1 MTPSDAV
8 QSSAARTTLIK
19 TRSFYNALD
28 RDDRLNLIAEI
39 KKASPSKGLLR
50 EEYDPVEIA
59 IDYESHGAAAI
70 SILTEEDHFLGSL
83 EHLRRV
89 RPNVSRPL
97 LRKDFIFDP
106 YQVYEAAGAG
116 ADAILLI
123 VAILDAATLASL
135 IQLAEQAGLDA
146 LVEVITDN
154 DIKALKDTSA
164 APDITEVVPG
174 VNIASASVVYEGAS
188 TTPSTATGTTPNFA
202 TVRNYPVEHGT
213 FFTQEDYDSHRS
225 VVVIGTSVV
234 KNLLRETADPA
245 TMIGQQI
252 KVSGSSFTVIGVFKT
267 RGSNGF
273 QDQDNILVMPMST
286 ARDHLVGNT
295 GKVDSLTVQA
305 KSSDATTAAQ
315 NEVTSILQAQH
326 KSSSSTD
333 FTVLNQ
339 ASLQQTQEESNRTF
353 TVLLGAVAAI
363 SLLVGG
369 IGVMN
374 IMLVTVTERTREI
387 GIRKAVGARRSHIL
401 TQFLVEAVLLA
412 GIGGLLG
419 VAAGIG
425 GSHFS
430 IVNVKP
436 VVEPYSVALAFGFAV
451 LIGLFFG
458 LYPANRAATL
468 RPIDA
473 LRYE

>member
-1 MTPSDAV
+1 M
-8 QSSAARTTLIK
+8 
-19 TRSFYNALD
+19 
-28 RDDRLNLIAEI
+28 
-39 KKASPSKGLLR
+39 
-50 EEYDPVEIA
+50 
-59 IDYESHGAAAI
+59 
-70 SILTEEDHFLGSL
+70 
-83 EHLRRV
+83 
-89 RPNVSRPL
+89 
-97 LRKDFIFDP
+97 
-106 YQVYEAAGAG
+106 
-116 ADAILLI
+116 
-123 VAILDAATLASL
+123 
-135 IQLAEQAGLDA
+135 
-146 LVEVITDN
+146 
-154 DIKALKDTSA
+154 
-164 APDITEVVPG
+164 
-174 VNIASASVVYEGAS
+174 
-188 TTPSTATGTTPNFA
+188 
-202 TVRNYPVEHGT
+202 
-213 FFTQEDYDSHRS
+213 
-225 VVVIGTSVV
+225 VIGPSVV
-234 KNLLRETADPA
+234 KNLLGETADPA
-245 TMIGQQI
+245 MMVGQQI
-252 KVSGSSFTVIGVFKT
+252 KVGGSSFTVIGVFKT

-273 QDQDNILVMPMST
+273 QDQDDILVMPMTT

-339 ASLQQTQEESNRTF
+339 ASLQQSQEESNRTF

-387 GIRKAVGARRSHIL
+387 GIRKAVGARQSHIL

-425 GSHFS
+425 GSHFK
-430 IVNVKP
+430 IVNVQP

>member
-1 MTPSDAV
+1 MSAASVRIALKGIAANKLRSSLTTLGILIGVASVIILVAV
-8 QSSAARTTLIK
+8 GSGSAARARQQLE
-19 TRSFYNALD
+19 A
-28 RDDRLNLIAEI
+28 
-39 KKASPSKGLLR
+39 
-50 EEYDPVEIA
+50 
-59 IDYESHGAAAI
+59 
-70 SILTEEDHFLGSL
+70 LGSNTL
-83 EHLRRV
+83 TVIPGGFGLGARGGTQSRRV
-89 RPNVSRPL
+89 
-97 LRKDFIFDP
+97 
-106 YQVYEAAGAG
+106 E
-116 ADAILLI
+116 
-123 VAILDAATLASL
+123 
-135 IQLAEQAGLDA
+135 
-146 LVEVITDN
+146 ITDN
-154 DIKALKDTSA
+154 DVKALQDKTA
-164 APDITEVVPG
+164 APDINEVVPG
-174 VNIASASVVYEGAS
+174 VNIQSATVVYQGAS
-188 TTPSTATGTTPNFA
+188 TTPSTATGTTPNFSP
-202 TVRNYPVEHGT
+202 VRNYPVQWGN
-213 FFTQEDYDSHRS
+213 FFTQDDYDSHRS
-225 VVVIGTSVV
+225 VVVIGISVV
-234 KNLLRETADPA
+234 KNLLGESADPA
-245 TMIGQQI
+245 AMIGQQI
-252 KVSGSSFTVIGVFKT
+252 KVSGSSFTVVGVFKT

-273 QDQDNILVMPMST
+273 QDQDNIVIMPMTT
-286 ARDHLVGNT
+286 ARGHLVGNT

-315 NEVTSILQAQH
+315 NEIISILQAQH
-326 KSSSSTD
+326 KSSSATD

-339 ASLQQTQEESNRTF
+339 ASLQETQEESNRTF

-401 TQFLVEAVLLA
+401 SQFLVEAVLLA

-425 GSHFS
+425 GSHFK
-430 IVNVKP
+430 IVNVQP
-436 VVEPYSVALAFGFAV
+436 VVEAYSVALAFGFAV